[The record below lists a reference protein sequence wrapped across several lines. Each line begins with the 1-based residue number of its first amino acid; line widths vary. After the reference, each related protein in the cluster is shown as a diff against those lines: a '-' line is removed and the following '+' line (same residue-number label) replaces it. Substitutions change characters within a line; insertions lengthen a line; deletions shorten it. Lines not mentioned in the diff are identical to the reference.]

1 VPGLHEPCEAQTLR
15 VCMMLK
21 SAGPGMVRACLQLRA
36 AGAGVAPASCPA
48 AAGREVLLH
57 RSTLPT
63 AQKEL
68 DSGASAWAP
77 SAGSCTAPLPG
88 CPVCSQRALWALV
101 PSCLAW
107 WFLCGA
113 AGCRAWWFSCG
124 AACQGEPPA
133 RRYVGT
139 EGVYT
144 HTVAYERDAACAMCS
159 AGVPFRGA
167 PPTRC
172 SRCAAAARASEM

>member
-1 VPGLHEPCEAQTLR
+1 
-15 VCMMLK
+15 
-21 SAGPGMVRACLQLRA
+21 
-36 AGAGVAPASCPA
+36 
-48 AAGREVLLH
+48 
-57 RSTLPT
+57 
-63 AQKEL
+63 
-68 DSGASAWAP
+68 
-77 SAGSCTAPLPG
+77 
-88 CPVCSQRALWALV
+88 V

-159 AGVPFRGA
+159 AGVPFRV
-167 PPTRC
+167 
-172 SRCAAAARASEM
+172 RASDTLQQVRRRRPRL